1 MVFIT
6 AEVAFLS
13 EAFWSRFLAEP
24 FAELATCLVGVIL
37 FMISIRVALV
47 SFDDLA
53 LLSYAIISANF
64 FWTTRGLTPDFEA
77 LLDRRETTLF
87 FL

>member
-1 MVFIT
+1 LVFIT

-13 EAFWSRFLAEP
+13 AAFWSRFLAEP
-24 FAELATCLVGVIL
+24 FAELATCLVGVTL
-37 FMISIRVALV
+37 FMISIRAALV
-47 SFDDLA
+47 SFVDLA

-87 FL
+87 F